1 MGVPPDDGDIDLTD
15 QIQHRQN
22 GVAVTGA
29 LLVVG
34 GAEHGHQDPQ
44 DNAQDQGQGGHQ
56 QGGLDAVEVLQPAVP
71 LNKGLVKLD
80 EEILEK
86 TQVSASNADG
96 FPCGI
101 EFLHIGRS
109 PLSFYGLRE
118 ERKRAAHAA
127 LF

>member
-1 MGVPPDDGDIDLTD
+1 MATRTPRTMPRI
-15 QIQHRQN
+15 RAR
-22 GVAVTGA
+22 AVTSR
-29 LLVVG
+29 
-34 GAEHGHQDPQ
+34 D
-44 DNAQDQGQGGHQ
+44 
-56 QGGLDAVEVLQPAVP
+56 GLDAVEILQPAVP

-96 FPCGI
+96 FPCGV

>member
-1 MGVPPDDGDIDLTD
+1 M
-15 QIQHRQN
+15 
-22 GVAVTGA
+22 
-29 LLVVG
+29 G

-56 QGGLDAVEVLQPAVP
+56 QGGLDAVEVLEPAVR
-71 LNKGLVKLD
+71 LNKSLIEFDK
-80 EEILEK
+80 EILKEA
-86 TQVSASNADG
+86 QVSAAGPDG
-96 FPCGI
+96 FPCGV

>member
-1 MGVPPDDGDIDLTD
+1 MPRVRVPIMVKFRLLAKMTKPMMSTLDHHRGAPDDGDIDLTD

-56 QGGLDAVEVLQPAVP
+56 QGGLDAV
-71 LNKGLVKLD
+71 
-80 EEILEK
+80 
-86 TQVSASNADG
+86 
-96 FPCGI
+96 
-101 EFLHIGRS
+101 
-109 PLSFYGLRE
+109 
-118 ERKRAAHAA
+118 
-127 LF
+127 

>member
-1 MGVPPDDGDIDLTD
+1 MPRI
-15 QIQHRQN
+15 RAR
-22 GVAVTGA
+22 AVTSR
-29 LLVVG
+29 VVLTPLRYCS
-34 GAEHGHQDPQ
+34 QRS
-44 DNAQDQGQGGHQ
+44 
-56 QGGLDAVEVLQPAVP
+56 P

-96 FPCGI
+96 FPCGV